1 LSSLIPYGDGHAA
14 YTDGVLFVV
23 GTIADVANGL
33 ETAVKSGLVGQRVL
47 RKTFQLDIIKEMLDG
62 GVVEVGEQHFAHT
75 GGMGRQATAD
85 C

>member
-47 RKTFQLDIIKEMLDG
+47 RKTFQLDII
-62 GVVEVGEQHFAHT
+62 
-75 GGMGRQATAD
+75 
-85 C
+85 